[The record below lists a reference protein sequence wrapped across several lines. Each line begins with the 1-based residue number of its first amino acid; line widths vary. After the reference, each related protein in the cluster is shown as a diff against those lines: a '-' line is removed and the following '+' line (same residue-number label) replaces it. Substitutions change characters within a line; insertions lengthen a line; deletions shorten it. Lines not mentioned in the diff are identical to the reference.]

1 MYNHMATPRKPQPR
15 RTKPVT
21 QGAQE
26 TTGTARDKV
35 QIPVF
40 VTTDVRR
47 ALKMTALELD
57 TTVGAL
63 VEGLIRDFL
72 ASRRTK

>member
-1 MYNHMATPRKPQPR
+1 MLIHMYNYMATQRKSPPKR
-15 RTKPVT
+15 PKP
-21 QGAQE
+21 E
-26 TTGTARDKV
+26 SPSAREKV

-40 VTTDVRR
+40 VTTDMRR

-63 VEGLIRDFL
+63 VEGLIRDYL
-72 ASRRTK
+72 ARRAK